1 MSGNVVEIEGNITAS
16 GDISSSGKI
25 YSTNVSQFQTSF
37 QGANSATAGEWYG
50 PNTQGPNYYFWN
62 RDYSAYPQVGVANAN
77 SGWHLPAKAYIT
89 SFELKFQNVANSSH
103 YSVTGAL
110 QVLSSDDFS
119 YPITVGSTINNNVVN
134 YTGQAAYT
142 TGLQHAYTNLSVDV
156 NATYPAGSILYPRYN
171 VDLGSSNWRGNFTVN
186 YHGVK

>member
-1 MSGNVVEIEGNITAS
+1 MICFIAILGLPSPLES
-16 GDISSSGKI
+16 ISSILSFNFSLEERIKFERFDIESPVFFMKKI
-25 YSTNVSQFQTSF
+25 QAIKSPIP
-37 QGANSATAGEWYG
+37 TAY
-50 PNTQGPNYYFWN
+50 T
-62 RDYSAYPQVGVANAN
+62 
-77 SGWHLPAKAYIT
+77 
-89 SFELKFQNVANSSH
+89 KFQNVANSSH

-171 VDLGSSNWRGNFTVN
+171 VDLGSSNWRGNFIVN
-186 YHGVK
+186 YHEVK